1 LKLLPIEELAKYC
14 VKQYKLLMQQTVFIF
29 LLLFVGIIQAQNF
42 PSKPVKV
49 IVTYPAG
56 GSSDLITRVVG
67 QKLSDLWGQPVII
80 ENKAGAAGSI
90 GMEYASTQAPDGY
103 TMVVGNL
110 GPAGVNPLLSKVNY
124 SMEKDFVPISLVA
137 SGPNI
142 LVVNSKSEFK
152 TLKDLLRKAS
162 TKANAI
168 NYGTSGPGS
177 LSQLSTELLMR
188 QAKIKMQEIPYKGGM
203 VAINDLLGSQIDMI
217 ISDAQPAAQFLVAG
231 TLRPLAITSL
241 KRSPLFPDIPTFAES
256 GIEGVEATNW
266 WAAFVP
272 AGTPKPI
279 QEAYSKA
286 LHTILAMPDVK
297 DRFAKLGVEA
307 VPTTPEET
315 KKFLDLEKVKYTK
328 LIKDNNIKAE

>member
-1 LKLLPIEELAKYC
+1 
-14 VKQYKLLMQQTVFIF
+14 M
-29 LLLFVGIIQAQNF
+29 
-42 PSKPVKV
+42 
-49 IVTYPAG
+49 
-56 GSSDLITRVVG
+56 
-67 QKLSDLWGQPVII
+67 I

-90 GMEYASTQAPDGY
+90 GMEYASTQAGDGY

-124 SMEKDFVPISLVA
+124 SMEKDFIPISLVA

-142 LVVNSKSEFK
+142 LVVNAKSEYK
-152 TLKDLLRKAS
+152 TLKDLLRKAA
-162 TKANAI
+162 TKTNAI

-203 VAINDLLGSQIDMI
+203 LAINDLLGGQIDMI
-217 ISDAQPAAQFLVAG
+217 ISDAQPASQFLVAG
-231 TLRPLAITSL
+231 TLRPLAITSQ
-241 KRSPLFPDIPTFAES
+241 KRSNLFPDIPTFAES

-279 QEAYSKA
+279 QDAYSKA
-286 LHTILAMPDVK
+286 LFTILAMPDVK
-297 DRFAKLGVEA
+297 ERFAKLGVEA

-328 LIKDNNIKAE
+328 LIKDNNIKAD